1 MFDCVI
7 IGGGAAG
14 LFAAANF
21 DKNKRIAVINHHP
34 SWAKKLSITG
44 KGRCNVTN
52 ACDRDTFFQNVR
64 TNSKFLYSAYSE
76 FSNYDTMAFFEDAGV
91 PLKVER
97 GDRVFP
103 QSDKAD
109 DIVHALMAKVKAR
122 NTTLIK
128 DSVKS
133 VFYVKAENGGHFCVR
148 TPKEDI
154 KAATIILATGG
165 MSYPVTGSDG
175 SGYALA
181 RAFGHTIINPEP
193 SLVPVEVEERRFCAS
208 VCGLSLRN
216 TALKLVRNGKTVYE
230 DFGEMLFT
238 PYGMTGPMVLSM
250 SPFSQKG
257 DSVVLDLKPAL
268 DEKQLDKR
276 LISDF
281 SKYINKNFSNAL
293 HDLLPSKL
301 IDPFVKLT
309 GIDPQIKVN
318 AVTKEERRKIVS
330 LLKGI
335 TFTVD
340 KRRPI
345 EEAIIT
351 AGGVSVKEIDPKT
364 MESKLFPGLY
374 FAGEIIDT
382 DAYTGGF
389 NLQIAFSTAYCAAKS
404 ISEKI

>member
-1 MFDCVI
+1 MFDCII
-7 IGGGAAG
+7 IGGGASG

-21 DKNKRIAVINHHP
+21 DKSKKVAIINHH
-34 SWAKKLSITG
+34 STWGKKLAITG

-52 ACDRDTFFQNVR
+52 ACDRETFFQNIR
-64 TNSKFLYSAYSE
+64 KNAKFLYSAYSE
-76 FSNYDTMAFFEDAGV
+76 FSNYDTMTFFEDLGV
-91 PLKVER
+91 PLKIER

-103 QSDKAD
+103 QSDKAE
-109 DIVHALMAKVKAR
+109 DIVNALMKKIKNL
-122 NTTLIK
+122 NTTLLK
-128 DSVKS
+128 ANVRS
-133 VFYVKAENGGHFCVR
+133 VFYVKNNDDGYFCVR
-148 TPKEDI
+148 TDKDDI
-154 KAATIILATGG
+154 HAKTVILATGG

-181 RAFGHTIINPEP
+181 KAFGHTIIEPEA
-193 SLVPVEVEERRFCAS
+193 SLVPVEVNERGFCTS
-208 VCGLSLRN
+208 VCGLSLKN
-216 TALKLVRNGKTVYE
+216 TALKLIRNGKVIFE

-238 PYGMTGPMVLSM
+238 PYGMTGPMILSM

-281 SKYINKNFSNAL
+281 TKYINKNFSNAL
-293 HDLLPSKL
+293 SDLLPSKM

-309 GIDPQIKVN
+309 GIAPTTKVN
-318 AVTKEERRKIVS
+318 SLTKDDRKKIIS
-330 LLKGI
+330 LLKGMP
-335 TFTVD
+335 FTVE

-345 EEAIIT
+345 AEAIIT
-351 AGGVSVKEIDPKT
+351 AGGVSVKEIDPKN
-364 MESKLFPGLY
+364 MQSKLFPGLY

-389 NLQIAFSTAYCAAKS
+389 NLQIAFSTAYCAVKD
-404 ISEKI
+404 ISGKV